1 MRRVTLEDRR
11 EARRNSLLRA
21 GVALLGAPDGPAVNV
36 RAVCRA
42 AALTERYFYES
53 FRERD
58 EFVRSVYTTVGNQ
71 AQAGLV
77 EAVASTETAR
87 QRAEAAVGAFVK
99 LMVDDPAM
107 GRVLLLAP
115 LSEPALS
122 RRGIDLMPGFV
133 ALVHDQLSAVDDEV
147 EKQLVAVG
155 VVGALTT
162 LFIGYLDGTVAAS
175 REQFVAHCVTL
186 VVEANKAGHE

>member
-1 MRRVTLEDRR
+1 MTLEDRR
-11 EARRNSLLRA
+11 EARRAALLRA
-21 GVALLGAPDGPAVNV
+21 GITLLGAPAGPAVNV

-42 AALTERYFYES
+42 ASLTERYFYES
-53 FRERD
+53 FADRD
-58 EFVRSVYTTVGNQ
+58 EFVRSVYSTVGDE
-71 AQAGLV
+71 AQAALLG
-77 EAVASTETAR
+77 AVASTHTAR
-87 QRAEAAVGAFVK
+87 ARAEAAVEAFVE
-99 LMVDDPAM
+99 LMVDNPER

-122 RRGIDLMPGFV
+122 RRGMDLMPGFV
-133 ALVHDQLSAVDDEV
+133 TLVHDQLSAVDDEV
-147 EKQLVAVG
+147 EKQLVAIG

-186 VVEANKAGHE
+186 VMEANRSGHE